1 MSTRGDYGERIKL
14 GTHTAKARVHALVVF
29 SILVLALLGRML
41 DSQAGWITCP
51 PRWCWRL
58 AKAGAGW
65 GGGLTADAGRS
76 TGSLWLM
83 PGIFHWCAACCCGGC
98 GG

>member
-51 PRWCWRL
+51 PPS
-58 AKAGAGW
+58 G
-65 GGGLTADAGRS
+65 DAGCRRPAPD
-76 TGSLWLM
+76 GEV
-83 PGIFHWCAACCCGGC
+83 G
-98 GG
+98 